1 MGNLILLVKAILDL
15 VSAIID
21 LPDWTDED
29 SIAVWIDG
37 FQDELA
43 RVIILLTPAG
53 IMANEFGMHQGN
65 MIESIK
71 SEFRGKRVED
81 LDWKIVI
88 DWVVNLLCTLF
99 PEAAAIIQIVG
110 TILKQLID
118 ILKDEFARLS
128 TATQALCKE
137 LLEP

>member
-21 LPDWTDED
+21 LPDWTDKD
-29 SIAVWIDG
+29 SIEAWIDG

-43 RVIILLTPAG
+43 RVIVLLTPAEV
-53 IMANEFGMHQGN
+53 MTHVGMQQGN
-65 MIESIK
+65 MTKSIE
-71 SEFRGKRVED
+71 SEFRGKRVKD
-81 LDWKIVI
+81 LDWKVVI

>member
-1 MGNLILLVKAILDL
+1 MGSLILLVKAILDL

-29 SIAVWIDG
+29 SIEAWIDG

-43 RVIILLTPAG
+43 RVIVLLTPAG
-53 IMANEFGMHQGN
+53 VMANVGMHQGN
-65 MIESIK
+65 MTESIE
-71 SEFRGKRVED
+71 SEFRGKQVED
-81 LDWKIVI
+81 LDWKVVI